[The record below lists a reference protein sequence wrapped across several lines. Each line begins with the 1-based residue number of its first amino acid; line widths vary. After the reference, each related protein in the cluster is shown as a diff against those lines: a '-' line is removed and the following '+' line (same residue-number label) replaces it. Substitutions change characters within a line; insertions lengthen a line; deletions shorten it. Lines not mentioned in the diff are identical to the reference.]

1 MMHRETQV
9 SVTEDIAILTM
20 SRPERLNAYTPDM
33 GVELVTTF
41 RSLLEDER
49 IRSIIL
55 TGAGRGFCAGA
66 DRDYFGGKRG
76 RTGFKLGEEYF
87 IQGFAAELAGAEIP
101 LIAAINGPASGIGV
115 TMILPFD
122 VRVACDEA
130 TFGFPFVKW
139 GLMPGMGASYFL
151 PRLVG
156 ESQARVIMLSGATVD
171 AKQAHEIGL
180 IDEIV
185 TSGDLQSRAISMAKS
200 LTGGS
205 RDIVAA
211 CKRAFHRGV
220 RRPLS
225 QAIAQEKAE
234 MVRLAERRSR

>member
-1 MMHRETQV
+1 MMHQETQV
-9 SVTEDIAILTM
+9 SVTEDVAIVTM

-33 GVELVTTF
+33 GVELVAAF
-41 RSLLEDER
+41 RSLLEDES

-66 DRDYFGGKRG
+66 DRDYVSGKRG

-87 IQGFAAELAGAEIP
+87 IQGFVAELANAEKP

-122 VRVACDEA
+122 VRVACNEA

-156 ESQARVIMLSGATVD
+156 ESQARVIMLSGATID
-171 AKQAHEIGL
+171 ARLAHEIGL
-180 IDEIV
+180 IDEIA
-185 TSGDLQSRAISMAKS
+185 TSSNLKSRAISLAKS

-211 CKRAFHRGV
+211 CKRAFNRGV
-220 RRPLS
+220 RRPLL
-225 QAIAQEKAE
+225 QAMAQEKAE
-234 MVRLAERRSR
+234 IAQLAEKRGR